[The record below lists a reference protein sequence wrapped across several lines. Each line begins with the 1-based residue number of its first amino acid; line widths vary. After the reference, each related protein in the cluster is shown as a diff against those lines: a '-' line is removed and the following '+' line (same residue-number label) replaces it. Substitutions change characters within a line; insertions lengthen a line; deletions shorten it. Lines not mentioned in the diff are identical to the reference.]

1 MSQSF
6 LSFGNSVLSFG
17 NYIVG
22 GERTGPTLPQY
33 TVRFKFDDTSYDPTA
48 SGETWKS
55 GSSWS
60 RVSSEPNVWDYYH
73 ASDNWIGEFESK
85 FTQSQ
90 NYVHVLDS
98 NFTGVVY
105 TDYPYLF
112 QDCIKLR
119 TAVIRGAQDASKF
132 SFTGCTNLTS
142 CSVYN
147 FRGSAISMFS
157 GCTSLTD
164 CVLGDFAPT
173 STSQMFNNATS
184 LVTAP
189 DFDCASSSDA
199 THMFY
204 QGSALTSVP
213 DYNFGLTLTNMVG
226 MFSRCTSL
234 ANVPSTMI
242 TSNVTNMDEVCRGTL
257 ITAIPSWDTGK
268 VARFDNAFC
277 NCSALATIGT
287 LDVSSA
293 DDVDSMFEGCRNVT
307 GGALAMYTQLSSKTI
322 PPTSHTGTFKYCG
335 SLAAQDAPIHAEMAQ
350 IPTTWGGTMAV

>member
-1 MSQSF
+1 
-6 LSFGNSVLSFG
+6 
-17 NYIVG
+17 
-22 GERTGPTLPQY
+22 
-33 TVRFKFDDTSYDPTA
+33 
-48 SGETWKS
+48 
-55 GSSWS
+55 
-60 RVSSEPNVWDYYH
+60 
-73 ASDNWIGEFESK
+73 
-85 FTQSQ
+85 
-90 NYVHVLDS
+90 
-98 NFTGVVY
+98 
-105 TDYPYLF
+105 
-112 QDCIKLR
+112 
-119 TAVIRGAQDASKF
+119 
-132 SFTGCTNLTS
+132 
-142 CSVYN
+142 
-147 FRGSAISMFS
+147 
-157 GCTSLTD
+157 
-164 CVLGDFAPT
+164 
-173 STSQMFNNATS
+173 
-184 LVTAP
+184 
-189 DFDCASSSDA
+189 
-199 THMFY
+199 MFY
-204 QGSALTSVP
+204 QCSALTSVP

-322 PPTSHTGTFKYCG
+322 PPASHTGTFKYCG